1 MERLNAKRAEL
12 GDDDFFSMQKFLLL
26 QIVDAKWKDHLHNMD
41 NLQDGIHLRSWGQRD
56 PLVEYKIEG
65 FQMFQNMIES
75 IKEDLLYYL
84 YRVSYSR
91 NEEQEAQKE
100 QEEEVY
106 YNRGDGDAPPKQ
118 PAHAED
124 TTNRNEPCP
133 CGSGK
138 KYKKCCGRTS

>member
-1 MERLNAKRAEL
+1 
-12 GDDDFFSMQKFLLL
+12 MQKFLLL
-26 QIVDAKWKDHLHNMD
+26 QIVDSKWKDHLHNMD

-91 NEEQEAQKE
+91 AEEREAQEKHE
-100 QEEEVY
+100 QEVY
-106 YNRGDGDAPPKQ
+106 YNRIL
-118 PAHAED
+118 
-124 TTNRNEPCP
+124 
-133 CGSGK
+133 
-138 KYKKCCGRTS
+138 

>member
-1 MERLNAKRAEL
+1 
-12 GDDDFFSMQKFLLL
+12 
-26 QIVDAKWKDHLHNMD
+26 MD

-65 FQMFQNMIES
+65 YQMFQNMIDS

-91 NEEQEAQKE
+91 AEEKEAQEKKE
-100 QEEEVY
+100 QEVY
-106 YNRGDGDAPPKQ
+106 YNRGDEEPTAKAPTR
-118 PAHAED
+118 ADD
-124 TTNRNEPCP
+124 TSDRNAPCP

-138 KYKKCCGRTS
+138 KYKKCCGR